1 MKFLSLLE
9 HELNEGPHEAREWE
23 FGSIISGGIK
33 AKLGSFQKIE
43 DDAILLSNEGFPDSI
58 QSQSITPIEPLALLC
73 SGCNSSGKGWRR
85 VQYGGKAWKL
95 GNRPGKTHGPQMHN
109 SPFCG
114 VEGRNVKTS
123 YWSWLV

>member
-1 MKFLSLLE
+1 MKFFSLLE

-23 FGSIISGGIK
+23 LGSIISGGIK

-58 QSQSITPIEPLALLC
+58 QSQSITPIETLTLLI
-73 SGCNSSGKGWRR
+73 SGCSSCGKGWRR
-85 VQYGGKAWKL
+85 VQYWGKAWKL
-95 GNRPGKTHGPQMHN
+95 GNRPGKTHGPQMHSN
-109 SPFCG
+109 PSCG

-123 YWSWLV
+123 CWSWLL